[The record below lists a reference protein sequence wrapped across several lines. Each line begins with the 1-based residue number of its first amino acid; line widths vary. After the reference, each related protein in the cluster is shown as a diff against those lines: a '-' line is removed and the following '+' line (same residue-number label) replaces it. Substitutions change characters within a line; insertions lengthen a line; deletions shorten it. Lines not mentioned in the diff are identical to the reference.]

1 MWIRGLEVR
10 PHGGALLL
18 LPLPPR
24 FPPPPVPPPP
34 FPAVVVGAI

>member
-1 MWIRGLEVR
+1 MTIRALDAK
-10 PHGGALLL
+10 PHGGMLQL